1 MIAYHQRNSLHYVC
15 ESSAATAHTLD
26 YSIYSNEL
34 NDNKTKRKTTA
45 ASWKT
50 TTTTTIKW
58 LWRELSPCLSLF
70 LSLCS
75 LSSLRISLPL
85 SLGIVVQLYVSVAT
99 ILFRTIRW
107 FGISKYS
114 GRVKIRCKKN
124 NGLKVENNA
133 IQTCWKWWRERERK
147 NRAQREQNGPPFLT
161 DTVFVSK
168 PRIYKYT
175 HVIGNF
181 EFLYAYSWTISFLC
195 LVSLAIRSEA
205 RLKSMCLLMLLP
217 PLLQHVNICVF
228 ASSSLCLCIF

>member
-1 MIAYHQRNSLHYVC
+1 MFKTDKIVHLSVILRMIAYHQRNLLHYVC

-70 LSLCS
+70 LSLYS

-133 IQTCWKWWRERERK
+133 IQTCWKWWRERERERIERK
-147 NRAQREQNGPPFLT
+147 ENKTGHHFWLTLFSYQNRVYIN
-161 DTVFVSK
+161 
-168 PRIYKYT
+168 T
-175 HVIGNF
+175 H
-181 EFLYAYSWTISFLC
+181 T
-195 LVSLAIRSEA
+195 
-205 RLKSMCLLMLLP
+205 
-217 PLLQHVNICVF
+217 
-228 ASSSLCLCIF
+228 